1 MLEKRT
7 SAERLEESG
16 RRVVDWLNSPRAS
29 RHPVTKLFVLAQTM
43 IHAYEHSRFPFDRGD
58 FEGYQ
63 AEINRIAGNYPGVC
77 ALAGLN
83 GPRPESAYFR
93 LESLKKSR
101 DAIDGWG
108 ALNDVRVLAEGG
120 ALWRIRRCAL
130 PSCKRA
136 FYAKFPHHLFHD
148 AKCKQKSK
156 ESSPEFKAHRRQYM
170 RRRYHSLHH
179 GLSSTRKT
187 TPRARR
193 KKTKIAANLD
203 PFEEFLK
210 GEDHAE
216 HLS

>member
-93 LESLKKSR
+93 LESLKKVVTPSM
-101 DAIDGWG
+101 DG
-108 ALNDVRVLAEGG
+108 ALSTMSECWPRVGPCGEFAV
-120 ALWRIRRCAL
+120 ARCRRA
-130 PSCKRA
+130 SGR
-136 FYAKFPHHLFHD
+136 
-148 AKCKQKSK
+148 
-156 ESSPEFKAHRRQYM
+156 
-170 RRRYHSLHH
+170 
-179 GLSSTRKT
+179 STRSSRTIFST
-187 TPRARR
+187 TRSASRSRR
-193 KKTKIAANLD
+193 NRLRSSKRIA
-203 PFEEFLK
+203 
-210 GEDHAE
+210 G
-216 HLS
+216 ST